1 MSLLNVKNVKV
12 SKEDH
17 SHSKRKHKKK
27 HLDPEPEPEVEE
39 EPVPCKVETESESEE
54 EEETSEEEEETSEE
68 EEEESDEDDDK
79 VSFSTTD
86 ILAND
91 PLYFVLS
98 KIFMTEDGVSLAT
111 LLQQMNNKLDIL
123 IRAKKHHE

>member
-1 MSLLNVKNVKV
+1 MSLLDVKNVKV

-17 SHSKRKHKKK
+17 SSSKKERKHKKEK
-27 HLDPEPEPEVEE
+27 VVEPEPEPEPESDSEPEE
-39 EPVPCKVETESESEE
+39 ESE
-54 EEETSEEEEETSEE
+54 EEETSEEETEEESSEE
-68 EEEESDEDDDK
+68 EDDK

-123 IRAKKHHE
+123 IKSGKKQHD